1 MSLYKR
7 DLNMEC
13 HLRRF
18 SNTKGYPSK
27 RQSARKRVTFYN
39 NMGQCIRPRITFGLP
54 IEPRF
59 GKQSRVR
66 KLPQTFQILW
76 KSDVKPFGKHGVIG
90 DNFWFQWNPTNRA
103 CHRCPH
109 EFDWVVYVN
118 YDYNA
123 IFYTLMT
130 AIAVDWQDVT
140 HVIFSVC
147 SFFFVFRDL
156 ALTIRSYSGFYPM
169 TLFFQKILES
179 NGVLH
184 FPFRSPTETW

>member
-27 RQSARKRVTFYN
+27 TQSARKRVTFYN
-39 NMGQCIRPRITFGLP
+39 NMGQYIRPRITFGLP

-59 GKQSRVR
+59 GKQYRVR

-109 EFDWVVYVN
+109 EFDWAVLRLVFGVVWGHRQWVGRCRPN
-118 YDYNA
+118 TMGCFRRFS
-123 IFYTLMT
+123 IFP
-130 AIAVDWQDVT
+130 QQ
-140 HVIFSVC
+140 
-147 SFFFVFRDL
+147 FVPHCR
-156 ALTIRSYSGFYPM
+156 
-169 TLFFQKILES
+169 E
-179 NGVLH
+179 H
-184 FPFRSPTETW
+184 SPCLKG